1 MDKNKI
7 LTNESLTQFFYKNL
21 NQVNKN
27 SLCPIPQEFI
37 LYSSNVLSDYA
48 SSDKFFN
55 TNDGRVN
62 EKVLGISFLE
72 AEAKSRSEKKIIYK
86 DVGDTILVQLG
97 LFPDRIKKKNASQ
110 GYYINLG
117 KSAYANMET
126 LDCRFYD
133 IPNFYNLFSSSFE
146 YMIELL
152 ATMAQANK
160 FNSFEEYLLL
170 STEESNNLFITPQII
185 KAS

>member
-27 SLCPIPQEFI
+27 SVCPIPQEFI

-48 SSDKFFN
+48 VSDKFFS
-55 TNDGRVN
+55 TSDGRVN

-72 AEAKSRSEKKIIYK
+72 AGAKSRSEKKLIYK

-97 LFPDRIKKKNASQ
+97 LFPERVKKNATED
-110 GYYINLG
+110 YYINLG
-117 KSAYANMET
+117 KTAYAKMEN

-152 ATMAQANK
+152 STMSKANK

-170 STEESNNLFITPQII
+170 STSESNNLFITPKDV